1 MSGEIEKIEVAKS
14 NGRFYYTGVLTK
26 DVDPE
31 WVVIETTR
39 GETLKYRK
47 NKSCKEVSLN
57 NIQKKS
63 KIVS

>member
-26 DVDPE
+26 DRDEPE

-47 NKSCKEVSLN
+47 GTNHAKKYYKITFKKN
-57 NIQKKS
+57 QKL
-63 KIVS
+63 

>member
-1 MSGEIEKIEVAKS
+1 MSGEIEKIEVTKS

-39 GETLKYRK
+39 GETLRYRK
-47 NKSCKEVSLN
+47 EQIMQRSVVK
-57 NIQKKS
+57 
-63 KIVS
+63 

>member
-26 DVDPE
+26 DRDEPE
-31 WVVIETTR
+31 WEVMETTR

-47 NKSCKEVSLN
+47 EQIMQRSIIK
-57 NIQKKS
+57 
-63 KIVS
+63 

>member
-14 NGRFYYTGVLTK
+14 NGRFYYTGVLSK
-26 DVDPE
+26 DKQDPE

-47 NKSCKEVSLN
+47 EQIMQRSIIK
-57 NIQKKS
+57 
-63 KIVS
+63 